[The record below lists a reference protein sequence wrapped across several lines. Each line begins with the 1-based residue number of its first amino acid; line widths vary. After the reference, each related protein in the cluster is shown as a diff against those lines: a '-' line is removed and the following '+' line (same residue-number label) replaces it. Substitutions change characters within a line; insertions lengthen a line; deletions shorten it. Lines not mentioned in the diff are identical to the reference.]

1 MSNAPTYD
9 LNMSRFW
16 LDPYPDL
23 KVMRAKFPIAY
34 IPQLDATLITKR
46 QAIFENEKKTSIFS
60 SDQPEGLMTQLM
72 GQNMMRK
79 DGNAHLNE
87 RRAIFPTISP
97 KTTKLIWKQKFSDFA
112 DTILDKLASQK
123 GGDLMSEYAMPLSA
137 QALKEITG
145 LTNMGTKEMDRVSQG
160 MIDGI
165 ANYEGNKEIEQNC
178 NRCTAA
184 IDAHIDEIQ
193 PSLLKNPTNSLLSV
207 QIQAGLSEEQIR
219 ANIKL
224 AISGGQNEPRDAIAG
239 TIWALLHHPEQM
251 KMILAN
257 KVSWLGAFEEY
268 SRWISPIGMSPRRI
282 TKDCKVNQIS
292 FAEND
297 RVFFMFG
304 SANRDEE
311 CFKSPETFDVLQDR
325 TKSITFG
332 AGPHF
337 CAGAAISRCLIG
349 EVALPKLFD
358 RFPNLKLA
366 KKSDVQFRGWAF
378 RGPLEVRCLW

>member
-1 MSNAPTYD
+1 MPTAPTYD

-23 KVMRAKFPIAY
+23 KMMRTKFPIAY
-34 IPQLDATLITKR
+34 VPQLDATLITKR
-46 QAIFENEKKTSIFS
+46 QAIFDNEKKISIFS
-60 SDQPEGLMTQLM
+60 SDQPKGLMTQLM

-87 RRAIFPTISP
+87 RRAIFPAISP
-97 KTTKLIWKQKFSDFA
+97 KTTKLIWKKKFSEFA
-112 DTILDKLASQK
+112 DSILDKLACQK

-145 LTNMGTKEMDRVSQG
+145 LTNMATKEMDRVSQG

-239 TIWALLHHPEQM
+239 TIWALLRHPEQM
-251 KMILAN
+251 NIILAN
-257 KVSWLGAFEEY
+257 K
-268 SRWISPIGMSPRRI
+268 I
-282 TKDCKVNQIS
+282 
-292 FAEND
+292 
-297 RVFFMFG
+297 
-304 SANRDEE
+304 
-311 CFKSPETFDVLQDR
+311 
-325 TKSITFG
+325 
-332 AGPHF
+332 
-337 CAGAAISRCLIG
+337 
-349 EVALPKLFD
+349 
-358 RFPNLKLA
+358 
-366 KKSDVQFRGWAF
+366 
-378 RGPLEVRCLW
+378 